1 MSGISPARV
10 GVLVDYLDKD
20 GKYDENILPTLE
32 MVADDFVS
40 RGVVERPVE
49 FVVRAVQGLPN
60 GSFRAVRDAYLD
72 LVEEDCLVVFGPQVS
87 ENGVALGP
95 FIERAQVPTITL
107 AATEAMLGEY
117 SFALPSG
124 SLDEEPIIMA
134 RVVALDGAQSVAFAF
149 EDSHIGHEYL
159 RSARRACEAEGLRI
173 TGEAPIPQVE
183 ADKRRTVEELRAGA
197 PDALVHVGFGLGLVG
212 MNTAL
217 DAIGWAPPRYT
228 TTAFE
233 FAATSEWWRHELAG
247 WIGLDQWD
255 ERNTLAQE
263 FLEQFAARYGRRP
276 EYFFPLVCFDIGRVL
291 MLALSQARPLTGTGV
306 KESLERIKMLPASC
320 GAPGTR
326 IRFGRY
332 IRQGWMGSEFL
343 VARRVLPNGSGIVM
357 HGTIEGLVPPYES
370 PA

>member
-87 ENGVALGP
+87 ENGAALGP

-124 SLDEEPIIMA
+124 L
-134 RVVALDGAQSVAFAF
+134 
-149 EDSHIGHEYL
+149 
-159 RSARRACEAEGLRI
+159 ARRG
-173 TGEAPIPQVE
+173 
-183 ADKRRTVEELRAGA
+183 ADHHGPGGGTR
-197 PDALVHVGFGLGLVG
+197 
-212 MNTAL
+212 
-217 DAIGWAPPRYT
+217 
-228 TTAFE
+228 
-233 FAATSEWWRHELAG
+233 
-247 WIGLDQWD
+247 
-255 ERNTLAQE
+255 
-263 FLEQFAARYGRRP
+263 RRP
-276 EYFFPLVCFDIGRVL
+276 VRRLRLRGLPHRSRVPAFGAASLRGRG
-291 MLALSQARPLTGTGV
+291 AAHHRRGTDSTGRGRQA
-306 KESLERIKMLPASC
+306 S
-320 GAPGTR
+320 
-326 IRFGRY
+326 
-332 IRQGWMGSEFL
+332 
-343 VARRVLPNGSGIVM
+343 
-357 HGTIEGLVPPYES
+357 HG
-370 PA
+370 